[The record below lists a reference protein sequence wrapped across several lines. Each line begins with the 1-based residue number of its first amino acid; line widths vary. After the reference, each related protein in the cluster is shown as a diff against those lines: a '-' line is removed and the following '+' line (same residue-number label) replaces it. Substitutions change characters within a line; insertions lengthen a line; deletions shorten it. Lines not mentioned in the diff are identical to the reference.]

1 MLGEIDGLAQAV
13 LDQVRA
19 WVARK
24 DGSQQA
30 IEQTV
35 LKGLAA
41 STEAVQELSL
51 QLESGR
57 LRREEAAA
65 LAEAL
70 SQVDQKLAFFQ
81 GCTMRRSTAQAV
93 RFEDDAEPFAAEAEQ
108 LAAGAPSM
116 PGIYELVEAYKR
128 VEALEARVAEL
139 RSEIKSGTGPEPRVL
154 DLPRARVLTARRTI
168 GGA

>member
-1 MLGEIDGLAQAV
+1 MLGEIDRLAQAV

-19 WVARK
+19 WVARR
-24 DGSQQA
+24 DGSSQA

-70 SQVDQKLAFFQ
+70 SQGDQKLAVFQ
-81 GCTMRRSTAQAV
+81 GCTMRRSTGQ
-93 RFEDDAEPFAAEAEQ
+93 
-108 LAAGAPSM
+108 AGAV
-116 PGIYELVEAYKR
+116 G
-128 VEALEARVAEL
+128 
-139 RSEIKSGTGPEPRVL
+139 GDGGPH
-154 DLPRARVLTARRTI
+154 
-168 GGA
+168 GGGGGE